1 RRAERVAFPGIRE
14 RGVIG
19 GLRDAE
25 RLGRDADAAGVQ
37 HRHRDAE
44 ALTFLAE
51 PVLDRAAVV
60 VQLDLAGRGC
70 ADAELRL
77 RFAAYEPRL
86 LRVDDERADA
96 RVFARALGAGEQ
108 DDVARH
114 RPGRDPGF
122 LAVDDVMRAVRRQH
136 RPRAHRG
143 GIRARL
149 RLRER
154 VGTVHLARG
163 DRHQKLPL
171 LLLGAEIEQRR
182 PVQRVVDRDDRAVC
196 GVGGGDLLDHE
207 RVADRVRAGA
217 AVFLGYLDPHETEL
231 AGLADGL
238 GGKLAG
244 FVEAGGDRGDLALRE
259 LAGRRL
265 DHLLL
270 FAE

>member
-1 RRAERVAFPGIRE
+1 GGIQLGDAAVQGVADAAPARLGAIPRRLVNEQPRRLDAHLHVGDLRLDGLERADRRAERVAFPGIRE

-122 LAVDDVMRAVRRQH
+122 
-136 RPRAHRG
+136 
-143 GIRARL
+143 
-149 RLRER
+149 
-154 VGTVHLARG
+154 
-163 DRHQKLPL
+163 
-171 LLLGAEIEQRR
+171 
-182 PVQRVVDRDDRAVC
+182 
-196 GVGGGDLLDHE
+196 
-207 RVADRVRAGA
+207 
-217 AVFLGYLDPHETEL
+217 
-231 AGLADGL
+231 
-238 GGKLAG
+238 
-244 FVEAGGDRGDLALRE
+244 
-259 LAGRRL
+259 
-265 DHLLL
+265 
-270 FAE
+270 